1 MLLRVSVKQAGKKK
15 PVIAEREIELERPQT
30 LRQLLESIVT
40 QEVAAYNSKT
50 AENAEGWSP
59 QDSLIFRALT
69 ESEMEDL
76 SSTGKIGF
84 GARYNAKQ
92 QNLEEAIDNA
102 LQSFEDGLYRVFIND
117 EEVRQPDAPLLLP
130 EGARLAFF
138 RLTMLAGRLW

>member
-40 QEVAAYNSKT
+40 QEVAAYNAKT
-50 AENAEGWSP
+50 AENAAGCP
-59 QDSLIFRALT
+59 QDSLIFKALT
-69 ESEMEDL
+69 ENEMEDL
-76 SSTGKIGF
+76 ANTGKIGF

-117 EEVRQPDAPLLLP
+117 EEVRQPDEPLSLQ

>member
-1 MLLRVSVKQAGKKK
+1 MLLRISVKQAGKKK

-40 QEVAAYNSKT
+40 QEVAAYDAKT
-50 AENAEGWSP
+50 AENTAGCP
-59 QDSLIFRALT
+59 QDSLIFKALT
-69 ESEMEDL
+69 ENEMEDL
-76 SSTGKIGF
+76 ADTGKIGF

-117 EEVRQPDAPLLLP
+117 EEVRQPDEPLSLQ
-130 EGARLAFF
+130 EGARLTFF

>member
-15 PVIAEREIELERPQT
+15 PVIAEREIELECPQT

-40 QEVAAYNSKT
+40 QEVAAYNAKT
-50 AENAEGWSP
+50 AENAAGWSP
-59 QDSLIFRALT
+59 QDSLIFKALT
-69 ESEMEDL
+69 ENEMEDL
-76 SSTGKIGF
+76 ANTGKIGF

-117 EEVRQPDAPLLLP
+117 EEVRQPDEPLSLQ

>member
-1 MLLRVSVKQAGKKK
+1 MLVRVSVKQAGKRK
-15 PVIAEREIELERPQT
+15 PILTEREMELGTPQT

-40 QEVAAYNSKT
+40 QEVAAYNAKT

-59 QDSLIFRALT
+59 QDSLIFSALT

-84 GARYNAKQ
+84 AARYNAKQ

>member
-1 MLLRVSVKQAGKKK
+1 MLLRISVKQAGKKK

-40 QEVAAYNSKT
+40 QEVAAYDAKT
-50 AENAEGWSP
+50 AENTAGCP
-59 QDSLIFRALT
+59 QDSLIFKALT
-69 ESEMEDL
+69 ENEMEDL
-76 SSTGKIGF
+76 ADTGKIGF

-117 EEVRQPDAPLLLP
+117 EEVRQPDEPLSP
-130 EGARLAFF
+130 SSKIAAIF
-138 RLTMLAGRLW
+138 AGLS